1 VFKLHT
7 VGGEDIYINER
18 FVESIEAT
26 SESDTTVRIHDGTTF
41 VTEES
46 PEELMMRIMEWHK
59 HVVCAE
65 RRPETPASKPNEH
78 RLPPGRTKTSGRQ

>member
-1 VFKLHT
+1 VFKIHT

-18 FVESIEAT
+18 HVESIEAT

-46 PEELMMRIMEWHK
+46 PDELLARIVEW
-59 HVVCAE
+59 
-65 RRPETPASKPNEH
+65 N
-78 RLPPGRTKTSGRQ
+78 RQIRKS